1 MPLGGHALE
10 QGDLHMFSRSS
21 GNLRGRAT
29 APSPVPLARIASDQG
44 ECDVVVTRDHE
55 YFVLSGVCVAVRER
69 SSGRFVR
76 QDLSSGVASLHRGSI
91 APHANGSGRTSPS
104 KVGETVR
111 NMPRIGEWLCL
122 ERGGTVHYVGPVLGC
137 ERRRLPSRRIVEPV
151 LRKARL
157 D

>member
-1 MPLGGHALE
+1 
-10 QGDLHMFSRSS
+10 MFSRDS
-21 GNLRGRAT
+21 GSLRGRSP
-29 APSPVPLARIASDQG
+29 APALPLARAASESA
-44 ECDVVVTRDHE
+44 ECDVVVTREHE
-55 YFVLSGVCVAVRER
+55 YFVLRGVCIAVRER

-76 QDLSSGVASLHRGSI
+76 QDLSSGVASLHSGGA
-91 APHANGSGRTSPS
+91 APERAS
-104 KVGETVR
+104 ETVR

-151 LRKARL
+151 LRRARL

>member
-1 MPLGGHALE
+1 
-10 QGDLHMFSRSS
+10 MFSRDS
-21 GNLRGRAT
+21 GSLRGRGA
-29 APSPVPLARIASDQG
+29 APALPLAKAASESA
-44 ECDVVVTRDHE
+44 ECDVVVTREHE
-55 YFVLSGVCVAVRER
+55 YFVLRGVCIAVRER

-76 QDLSSGVASLHRGSI
+76 QDLSSGVASLHR
-91 APHANGSGRTSPS
+91 RTAAHDAC
-104 KVGETVR
+104 ETVR

-151 LRKARL
+151 LRRARL

>member
-1 MPLGGHALE
+1 
-10 QGDLHMFSRSS
+10 MFSRGS
-21 GNLRGRAT
+21 GNLRSRA
-29 APSPVPLARIASDQG
+29 AVPSLALARAAREQA

-76 QDLSSGVASLHRGSI
+76 QDLSSGVASLHRGYI
-91 APHANGSGRTSPS
+91 VPDANTAGRSGDS

-137 ERRRLPSRRIVEPV
+137 ERRRLPARRIVEPV
-151 LRKARL
+151 LRRARL